1 MSKVQ
6 IICIGIMAVCTLIMI
21 ASTVWS
27 EYKIRKF
34 RKIVWGIGQYDKET
48 NEKNHA
54 VLIGK
59 GKR

>member
-27 EYKIRKF
+27 EYKIRKAYKEM
-34 RKIVWGIGQYDKET
+34 RKLRGE
-48 NEKNHA
+48 E
-54 VLIGK
+54 
-59 GKR
+59 